1 MLSRVLC
8 CISPNLSVSLPPNE
22 ARSSGRVVFVNF
34 PLNKI
39 TPFLLP
45 LSSRSVGLFRSRG
58 RWKGVALWNH
68 KATKKEKKTSLLE
81 WCGKGK
87 RQAKKI
93 VVCALL
99 RSAPLLKTFRARN
112 ARCTRNSA
120 KINDKIR
127 SQQGRR
133 ATEPPPKRNVGREE
147 LLLVGDGYGG
157 SRESQPADRGWWA
170 WGSRRREIDNSRKW
184 RLLWFV
190 LSRAASSLLL
200 RLCYVAPFVAE
211 AKAKAQMYY

>member
-1 MLSRVLC
+1 M
-8 CISPNLSVSLPPNE
+8 SVE
-22 ARSSGRVVFVNF
+22 GRS
-34 PLNKI
+34 
-39 TPFLLP
+39 
-45 LSSRSVGLFRSRG
+45 
-58 RWKGVALWNH
+58 LWNH
-68 KATKKEKKTSLLE
+68 KATKKKKITSLLE

-99 RSAPLLKTFRARN
+99 RPAPLLKTFRARN
-112 ARCTRNSA
+112 ARCTRKSA

-157 SRESQPADRGWWA
+157 SRESQPADRGKKEK
-170 WGSRRREIDNSRKW
+170 GNR
-184 RLLWFV
+184 
-190 LSRAASSLLL
+190 
-200 RLCYVAPFVAE
+200 
-211 AKAKAQMYY
+211 